1 MRCMGLD
8 YGDKTIGIAIS
19 DALGWTAQPK
29 AVIRRK
35 NLTDDFAILKEYID
49 KYDVQEVV
57 VGLPINMDGSEGI
70 RVRRTEEFV
79 NFLRKRLDIPVKVWD
94 ERLTTRQAENI
105 LLEADLSRS
114 RRKEV
119 IDQIAASIILQ
130 NYLDTKYYK
139 GDELNGK

>member
-114 RRKEV
+114 RRKRG
-119 IDQIAASIILQ
+119 
-130 NYLDTKYYK
+130 Y
-139 GDELNGK
+139 

>member
-1 MRCMGLD
+1 LRCMGLD

-130 NYLDTKYYK
+130 NYLDAKYYK

>member
-1 MRCMGLD
+1 MGLD

-130 NYLDTKYYK
+130 NYLDAKYYK

>member
-130 NYLDTKYYK
+130 NYLDAKYYK